1 MKEMLTEKAR
11 QSKASA
17 KIAGAQE
24 GGGAHVIGNM
34 VAEKARNLEKQSD
47 KTELRNTGSRVS
59 ADSKWILHQAL
70 LWGSFFKVKFQVHL
84 LEVFPGQSHLQSSG
98 QVTLLPET
106 IGGSSWPGE

>member
-34 VAEKARNLEKQSD
+34 VAEKESKEPWKAKWQDRIKKHREQS
-47 KTELRNTGSRVS
+47 ECR
-59 ADSKWILHQAL
+59 
-70 LWGSFFKVKFQVHL
+70 
-84 LEVFPGQSHLQSSG
+84 
-98 QVTLLPET
+98 
-106 IGGSSWPGE
+106 